1 MRRLCAA
8 CLAVLFMA
16 LTLAVTGPAH
26 AADAGGQKTRILI
39 LNSYHPYYT
48 WSDNELIGIVE
59 TLHRARPDI
68 EPTVEYLDCKYF
80 PKMEHFGKIRD
91 LFIQKYR
98 NVTIPLIIAA
108 DNPALDFAL
117 KYRDAIFPGTPIVF
131 CGINGFEPAMIKGQ
145 RNVTGVAERL
155 DVRGTVELML
165 KVHPATRHIFV
176 IHDYTSTG
184 LATRRQAEEDL
195 RGFKAPVAIHYMDN
209 LTTDGMLRQ
218 LSSLSADSLVL
229 ALSYSRDRDGRVFD
243 HTKIAQLLG
252 ERSPVPVYG
261 GHEER
266 IGHGIIGGSLLGG
279 RQHGAQA
286 AEMALE
292 VLNGRDIATL
302 PVYTGQTARVMFDYT
317 QLTRFHIPIS
327 RLPYGCTLV
336 NRPVSF
342 YERYTRLVWTT
353 IFVIASLGMIITLL
367 ILNISQSRRAAQEL
381 ALKAGE
387 LEKSNAELKEFNM
400 LAYHD
405 LQEPLRVI
413 GGFVQLLEK
422 RYKGKLDREADEF
435 IAIIVANVS
444 HLKHLFNDL
453 LAYLNLG
460 RQPVRRVVQD
470 GAEIVTSALAGL
482 QEMIA
487 RRGAI
492 VTHAPFPELTG
503 DRTLLVMLL
512 RNLLENALKF
522 SREPPVIFIDC
533 RRVEDQHIIS
543 VQDNGFG
550 IAPEYQEKIFLLFKK
565 LHNRD
570 EYPGTG
576 IGLAIC
582 KRIVELHGGRI
593 WLESEADKGSTFF
606 FSLPTEKT
614 R

>member
-1 MRRLCAA
+1 MRHLGAA
-8 CLAVLFMA
+8 YLVVLFTA
-16 LTLAVTGPAH
+16 LTLAAAGPAH
-26 AADAGGQKTRILI
+26 AAGSAEQKTRILI
-39 LNSYHPYYT
+39 LNSYHPYYS

-59 TLHRARPDI
+59 TLRRARPDI

-80 PKMEHFGKIRD
+80 PNMEHFGKIRD

-98 NVTIPLIIAA
+98 HVTIPLVIAV

-117 KYRDAIFPGTPIVF
+117 KYRDAIFPGAPLVF
-131 CGINGFEPAMIKGQ
+131 CGINGFEPAMLKGQ
-145 RNVTGVAERL
+145 SRVTGVAERL
-155 DVRGTVELML
+155 DVRGTVALML
-165 KVHPATRHIFV
+165 KVHPATRQIFV

-195 RGFKAPVAIHYMDN
+195 KGFKEPVAIRYMDN
-209 LTTDGMLRQ
+209 LTTDDMLRQ
-218 LSSLSADSLVL
+218 LSSLPADSLVL

-266 IGHGIIGGSLLGG
+266 IGHGIIGGCLLGG
-279 RQHGAQA
+279 KQHGAQA

-292 VLNGRDIATL
+292 ILNGRDIATL
-302 PVYTGQTARVMFDYT
+302 PVYTGQTTRVVFDYT
-317 QLTRFHIPIS
+317 QLTRFHIPLS
-327 RLPYGCTLV
+327 LLPYGCTIV
-336 NRPVSF
+336 NKPVSF

-367 ILNISQSRRAAQEL
+367 AVNITQSRRAAREL
-381 ALKAGE
+381 AVKAQE

-422 RYKGKLDREADEF
+422 RYAGKLDRDADEF
-435 IAIIVANVS
+435 IGIIVANVS

-453 LAYLNLG
+453 LTYLNLG
-460 RQPVRRVVQD
+460 RHPIRRAPLD
-470 GAEIVTSALAGL
+470 GTEIVTGALAGL
-482 QEMIA
+482 QEQIA
-487 RRGAI
+487 RRDAS
-492 VTHAPFPELTG
+492 VTHAPFPQITG
-503 DRTLLVMLL
+503 DRALLVMLL
-512 RNLLENALKF
+512 RHLLENALKF
-522 SREPPVIFIDC
+522 SRQTPVIAIEC
-533 RRVEDQHIIS
+533 RCVEDRHIIS
-543 VQDNGFG
+543 VQDNGIG
-550 IAPEYQEKIFLLFKK
+550 IAPEYREKIFSLFKK

-576 IGLAIC
+576 IGLAVC

-593 WLESEADKGSTFF
+593 WLESEPDKGSTFF
-606 FSLPTEKT
+606 FSLPA